1 VTVIQLLENFFA
13 VAHFC
18 ALQCFMG
25 ILPFCISLSLV
36 DDIHIIGPTFIF
48 HLAFDYFDFLVGF
61 CKAHGLTP

>member
-1 VTVIQLLENFFA
+1 
-13 VAHFC
+13 
-18 ALQCFMG
+18 MG